1 MPGPED
7 PPKAGPGSVTEWI
20 AVEKAGG
27 DASREIWE
35 RYIDHVVA
43 ACEARLTA
51 NQRRAVS
58 GADLAQEVFRDF
70 FIGLRAGAFPKLCDR
85 GDVRQILDMLA
96 ARTAIDHRRR
106 HVALKAGAGRVIAFA
121 DIEPATP
128 GARVRTAFDCPDRD
142 HAPGD
147 EAEVRRRLESL
158 APELS
163 EPTLQDLACDRIM
176 GFTIGEIAARNGLS
190 PRTVIRKL
198 QLLVRRLEARGLA
211 AS

>member
-1 MPGPED
+1 MPGPDE
-7 PPKAGPGSVTEWI
+7 PPKSDAGSVTAWI

-35 RYIDHVVA
+35 RYLDRVIA
-43 ACEARLTA
+43 ACQSRLSP
-51 NQRRAVS
+51 NQRRTVS

-70 FIGLRAGAFPKLCDR
+70 FIGLRAGTFPKLRDR
-85 GDVRQILDMLA
+85 RDVQQILDMLA

-106 HVALKAGAGRVIAFA
+106 HAALKAGAGRVIAFA
-121 DIEPATP
+121 EIEPATP
-128 GARVRTAFDCPDRD
+128 GARVRTAFDCPDRA

-147 EAEVRRRLESL
+147 EAEVRWRLESL
-158 APELS
+158 APELA
-163 EPTLQDLACDRIM
+163 EPVLQDLACDRIM
-176 GFTIGEIAARNGLS
+176 GFTIGEIATRNGLS

-198 QLLVRRLEARGLA
+198 QLLIRRLEARGLP